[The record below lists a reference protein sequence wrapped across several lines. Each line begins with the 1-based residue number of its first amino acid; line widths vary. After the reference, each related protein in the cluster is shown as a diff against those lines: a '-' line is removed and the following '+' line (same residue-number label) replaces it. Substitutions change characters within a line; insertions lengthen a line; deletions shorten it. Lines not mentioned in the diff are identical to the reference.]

1 MWADSRSTMNTFPEP
16 GTTHAQVRQE
26 HARWPY
32 PALLPQL
39 AQALDNLILFAWLHW
54 TKAALVVDEHDLA
67 PLHHDHHIGQVV
79 AVQIN
84 EAQRDGRLVAA
95 RPKELWSHVDTSM
108 GSIATRPFDHS
119 IRPRRLIA
127 RKWLGALAE
136 SL

>member
-1 MWADSRSTMNTFPEP
+1 
-16 GTTHAQVRQE
+16 
-26 HARWPY
+26 
-32 PALLPQL
+32 L

-95 RPKELWSHVDTSM
+95 RPKELWSQVDTSM
-108 GSIATRPFDHS
+108 GSIATRPFDHLDSPAQVDRQKMAWRTGRIIMTRDGIDLTGVRIS
-119 IRPRRLIA
+119 IP
-127 RKWLGALAE
+127 
-136 SL
+136 